1 MNGNLIVEA
10 LRSTS
15 VPPVVVAELSGNH
28 GGELDRALN
37 LVDAAADSGADAVKL
52 QTYRPDTIT
61 IDSRDDRFLITEGL

>member
-28 GGELDRALN
+28 RGELDHALA
-37 LVDAAADSGADAVKL
+37 LVDAAADSGAFPLYPSDAAGHPSSLYLVMSPPFFTKN
-52 QTYRPDTIT
+52 
-61 IDSRDDRFLITEGL
+61 